1 MTRRQP
7 TISSLSVLMQI
18 TRKLDGTLS
27 QHSHSLQIKVCFA
40 ANNLRVSSAE
50 TQKWNVYFEKSWTIL
65 IAQIFANLNSNHF
78 SVVIKAIQGISAMHC
93 RQWFGPLVT
102 VTHIFVERVIL
113 WASDGHTFLPS
124 KLLQLTSVE
133 IKLKWNTFC
142 VIMQYYCWAICC
154 EKKRLG
160 FVVCKRHS
168 DLQIL
173 ITHSG
178 CADVQPLNSCEEFW
192 SIHKCLT

>member
-78 SVVIKAIQGISAMHC
+78 SVVIKAIQGICNALSTMIWPTCHC
-93 RQWFGPLVT
+93 HSHFLL
-102 VTHIFVERVIL
+102 ECVIL

-124 KLLQLTSVE
+124 KLLQLISGNKIEMKHFFALLCNIIVGQFAAKRSDWVLLFANVTP
-133 IKLKWNTFC
+133 
-142 VIMQYYCWAICC
+142 IC
-154 EKKRLG
+154 K
-160 FVVCKRHS
+160 F
-168 DLQIL
+168 
-173 ITHSG
+173 
-178 CADVQPLNSCEEFW
+178 
-192 SIHKCLT
+192 